1 LHELI
6 FGKSAR
12 IPTSDSVLASDL
24 SETYVNYPTS
34 LFNRFRDSREL
45 ASDNLNRTK
54 QIVKHDTKSRAFK
67 RGEVYLLKEP
77 VKGKLADQYIGSR
90 KGSEDFR

>member
-1 LHELI
+1 LHELV

-24 SETYVNYPTS
+24 SKTYVDYPTS

-45 ASDNLNRTK
+45 ASENLNRTK
-54 QIVKHDTKSRAFK
+54 
-67 RGEVYLLKEP
+67 
-77 VKGKLADQYIGSR
+77 
-90 KGSEDFR
+90 